1 MSFSSMI
8 VTDSDFDRLIAAVA
22 AGNQDALTQLYH
34 ETSAGVYAYAL
45 SVLKNSQDAE
55 DVLQDCF
62 LKIQSSAGAYRSKGK
77 PMAWIFTITK
87 NLCMD
92 IMREKKKT
100 AVLSYDSGLSWADPD
115 DRLVVE
121 ACLQILTDEE
131 RQIVVLYAVSG
142 IKHREVAEIMGLPL
156 STVLSK
162 YRRALKK
169 MKTYLGKER

>member
-1 MSFSSMI
+1 MAIASF
-8 VTDSDFDRLIAAVA
+8 VLADSDLDRLIAAIA
-22 AGNQDALTQLYH
+22 AGDADALTSLYH

-100 AVLSYDSGLSWADPD
+100 AVLSYDPGLSGADPD

-121 ACLQILTDEE
+121 ACLKVLADEE

-142 IKHREVAEIMGLPL
+142 IKHREVAEIMSLPL

-169 MKTYLGKER
+169 MKNYLEKEG